1 MGFVQMDRLV
11 GPSPTWRESNSMVS
25 QVSIVEYYIT
35 EITVSRPFV
44 HAGTVTEYMCFSGK
58 D

>member
-1 MGFVQMDRLV
+1 
-11 GPSPTWRESNSMVS
+11 MVS

-35 EITVSRPFV
+35 EITVSHPFV
-44 HAGTVTEYMCFSGK
+44 HADAVTEYMCFSGK